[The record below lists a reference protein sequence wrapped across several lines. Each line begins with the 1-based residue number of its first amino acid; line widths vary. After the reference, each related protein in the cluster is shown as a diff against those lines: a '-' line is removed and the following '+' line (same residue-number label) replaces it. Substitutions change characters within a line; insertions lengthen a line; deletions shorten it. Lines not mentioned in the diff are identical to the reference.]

1 MRDRDA
7 LAADKATLEARL
19 AAMDL
24 ERAREQT
31 KNKDLEAR
39 MQAERIAAAARLA
52 VAEKDRDMQKGA
64 NDAQGG
70 YT

>member
-39 MQAERIAAAARLA
+39 MQVPPVRTLSSPYLVPI
-52 VAEKDRDMQKGA
+52 
-64 NDAQGG
+64 
-70 YT
+70 

>member
-1 MRDRDA
+1 VRDRDA